1 MGMRRLLLIPV
12 LLLALLLPV
21 GGTGSAAAEEAT
33 PPAPMS
39 INFPQ
44 RHASLV
50 GPRAL
55 VAVECSGDTGYACE
69 GTLVLSGLGGAHKV
83 PYVIDRGE
91 TRSLTVPLGVEV
103 DRGCRARVV
112 ARTMQLTGGTVRTSS
127 VLRIG

>member
-1 MGMRRLLLIPV
+1 MNRL
-12 LLLALLLPV
+12 LLLPV
-21 GGTGSAAAEEAT
+21 LLAAFFVPASVAPAEEAL
-33 PPAPMS
+33 PAPMS
-39 INFPQ
+39 LEFPQ

-83 PYVIDRGE
+83 PYLIDRGE
-91 TRSLTVPLGVEV
+91 TRSLAVPLGDEI
-103 DRGCRARVV
+103 DRGRKARVV
-112 ARTMQLTGGTVRTSS
+112 ARTMQLTGATVRTSS